1 MSDSEFMLKSVQEE
15 FAKRV
20 EEENN
25 RQNHRISKL
34 EIALEQILS
43 ITSSVERLATNME
56 HMAKEQA
63 RQGENLENQS
73 ERIRKLE
80 DKDGEMWRKV
90 ASHVII
96 SGISIIIS
104 YIAFKLGLGS

>member
-1 MSDSEFMLKSVQEE
+1 MSDSEFMLKSVHEE

-34 EIALEQILS
+34 ELALEQITS

-56 HMAKEQA
+56 HMVIEQ
-63 RQGENLENQS
+63 RNQGERLTALEN
-73 ERIRKLE
+73 
-80 DKDGEMWRKV
+80 KDGEMWRKV
-90 ASHVII
+90 VSYVITAI
-96 SGISIIIS
+96 LAAIIGYFS
-104 YIAFKLGLGS
+104 NKLGS